1 MPAKLRRKSTAFHP
15 SKEDTMTDR
24 SVKHDTFVIER
35 SYPVPPAKAFAA
47 WADPKIKSRWFGDPN
62 SPSQIFE
69 FKVGGREYAASDG
82 PGGQNFVFDVTY
94 QDIVPDQRIVYTYQM
109 EMGGKRISVSVASIE
124 FKPEGKGTRM
134 VLTEAGA
141 FLDGL
146 DTSAQREAGTR
157 FLVDALGK
165 ELERQAAA

>member
-1 MPAKLRRKSTAFHP
+1 
-15 SKEDTMTDR
+15 MTER

-35 SYPVPPAKAFAA
+35 SYPVPSAKAFAA
-47 WADPKIKSRWFGDPN
+47 WADPKIKARWFGDPN

-69 FKVGGREYAASDG
+69 FKVGGREYMTGPG

-124 FKPEGKGTRM
+124 FTPEGKGTRM

-146 DTSAQREAGTR
+146 DTNEQRFQGTN
-157 FLVDALGK
+157 FLVNALGE
-165 ELERQAAA
+165 ELKRQAAE